1 MALQAR
7 WGRRHGHA
15 GPADRNAGTAWP
27 RRRPWWRGGAA
38 PGWVAGQ
45 VLPQGRLR
53 AERLGPFGGHG
64 GDYPLEVVQG
74 GELDHDLALVAAEL
88 DFDFGVEHVRQ
99 LVRQRVEAGG
109 GGLLGR
115 GAAGLGGLV
124 AAHGYD
130 LFHCAYR
137 QAFGDD
143 AVRQAVLGVGVVE
156 GQEGAGVAG
165 TEYTG
170 RDPAL
175 DRGRQV
181 QEPDGV
187 GDVRPGP
194 SDLVG
199 ELVVGGAEVIE
210 QLLVGGRLVER
221 VELLPVQVLHQRF
234 AEHLIVSGAAHDDR
248 DVLQARTL
256 ARPPA
261 PFAHDQLIAP
271 RHDLADHHRLQ
282 QPDLLDR
289 GCQLV
294 QVVLIK
300 APSRLAWVRGNGT
313 NRHFLEISPLD
324 PLHDGIDAI
333 RPRGRCR
340 AGHALPGARPRHRG
354 RRRRNESP

>member
-88 DFDFGVEHVRQ
+88 NFDFGVEHVRQ
-99 LVRQRVEAGG
+99 QVRHRVEAGG
-109 GGLLGR
+109 GRLLGR

-165 TEYTG
+165 AEHAG

-199 ELVVGGAEVIE
+199 ELVVGGAEVVE
-210 QLLVGGRLVER
+210 ELLIGGRFFER

-234 AEHLIVSGAAHDDR
+234 AEQVIVSGAAHDDR
-248 DVLQARTL
+248 DVLQARAL
-256 ARPPA
+256 ARPPT
-261 PFAHDQLIAP
+261 PLAHDQLKAP
-271 RHDLADHHRLQ
+271 RHELAHHHRLEQ
-282 QPDLLDR
+282 ADLLDR
-289 GCQLV
+289 GRELV
-294 QVVLIK
+294 QRVLVE
-300 APSRLAWVRGNGT
+300 ALAGLAWVRGDGT
-313 NRHFLEISPLD
+313 DRHLLEVGALGTLHVAIANRWT
-324 PLHDGIDAI
+324 
-333 RPRGRCR
+333 RGRSD
-340 AGHALPGARPRHRG
+340 AGP
-354 RRRRNESP
+354 